1 MKYYNQTPT
10 LTRLRRLKDVQ
21 YIPNLNYR
29 DIAAI
34 SLRAYY
40 AYAKRGYQIAII
52 TIEDI
57 DEALR
62 QEGD

>member
-1 MKYYNQTPT
+1 MKHCNQTPT
-10 LTRLRRLKDVQ
+10 PTRLRRLKDVPKQ
-21 YIPNLNYR
+21 YIPDLNYR

-34 SLRAYY
+34 SLRACY
-40 AYAKRGYQIAII
+40 AYAKRGYQMAMV

-62 QEGD
+62 

>member
-1 MKYYNQTPT
+1 VKHCNQTPT
-10 LTRLRRLKDVQ
+10 LTRLYKLKNVPKQ

-34 SLRAYY
+34 SLRTYY
-40 AYAKRGYQIAII
+40 AYAKRGYKIAIV

-62 QEGD
+62 

>member
-10 LTRLRRLKDVQ
+10 LTRLYKLKNVSKQ

-29 DIAAI
+29 DIATI

-40 AYAKRGYQIAII
+40 AYAKRGYKIAIV

-62 QEGD
+62 

>member
-1 MKYYNQTPT
+1 MS
-10 LTRLRRLKDVQ
+10 TRLYGLKDVLKK
-21 YIPNLNYR
+21 YIPDLNYR

-34 SLRAYY
+34 SLRACY
-40 AYAKRGYQIAII
+40 AYARRGYRIAIV

-62 QEGD
+62 QEGDQIAI